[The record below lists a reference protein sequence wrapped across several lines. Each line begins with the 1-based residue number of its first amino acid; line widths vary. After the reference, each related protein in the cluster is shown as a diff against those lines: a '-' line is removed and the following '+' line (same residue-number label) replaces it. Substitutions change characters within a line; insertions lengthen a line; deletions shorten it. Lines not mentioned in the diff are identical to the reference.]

1 MTSVP
6 IEYQALG
13 VFVRETRRELGVGQG
28 YVAERTEVT
37 AGYISQVE
45 TGKTKP
51 SDGFLQRLEVALEL
65 RPGTLFLRIGKPPLD
80 LLKALLQ
87 PADIADASGNELV
100 ELTRYLTFL
109 RLHASLQELLV

>member
-6 IEYQALG
+6 MEYQALG
-13 VFVRETRRELGVGQG
+13 VFVRETRPELGGGQG
-28 YVAERTEVT
+28 YVAERTGVT
-37 AGYISQVE
+37 PGYISQVE

-65 RPGTLFLRIGKPPLD
+65 RASTLFFRIGKPPFD
-80 LLKALLQ
+80 LLRALLQ
-87 PADIADASGNELV
+87 PANIAVASGNELE